1 MKKSRSTPLIKTV
14 VLFLIFSWVIFLNM
28 DAALAQTEPYQ
39 EDMIEEY
46 LRARARTVQEFE
58 ENELIRQ
65 VITVEFTRG
74 PEKGKTVELEN
85 FYYSYEHPMTIEV
98 EEGMELIIVAVEE
111 GEETN
116 YYVQDRARD
125 RGVLYLLL
133 LGVAL
138 LIAVGRLK
146 GVKTII
152 ALAFTGLLLFYYLL
166 PRLLEG
172 QNPVLLSVLVAGLV
186 IIFSLVLIS
195 GFNLKS
201 LAAIIGTLTGVIV
214 AGVLTLWVGE
224 VAHLTGFNTDEA
236 QMLSYM
242 NYDLDVRGILFAG
255 IIIGSLGAITDVGI
269 SVASAAAEIKEA
281 SPSLGIASL
290 VRGGLNVGRDVMGTM
305 VNTLILAYVGTATP
319 LLLLFM
325 GYEMAWLRV
334 INMDLIATEL
344 VRGLVGVIGL
354 VVAIPVTALTAGF
367 LLGTKTPRGSKKK
380 RPGTRTTKKKRK
392 R

>member
-1 MKKSRSTPLIKTV
+1 
-14 VLFLIFSWVIFLNM
+14 M
-28 DAALAQTEPYQ
+28 DATLAQTEPYQ

-133 LGVAL
+133 LGIAL

-214 AGVLTLWVGE
+214 AGLLTLWVGE

-319 LLLLFM
+319 LLLLFI

-380 RPGTRTTKKKRK
+380 RPRTRTTKKKRK